1 LKRQITTARTGFFF
15 SLPSVNEQ
23 ESWRRMTRDLGAR
36 GTKENGEFL
45 YGQHWYEVAGND
57 WDGAGSE

>member
-1 LKRQITTARTGFFF
+1 
-15 SLPSVNEQ
+15 
-23 ESWRRMTRDLGAR
+23 MTRDLGAR